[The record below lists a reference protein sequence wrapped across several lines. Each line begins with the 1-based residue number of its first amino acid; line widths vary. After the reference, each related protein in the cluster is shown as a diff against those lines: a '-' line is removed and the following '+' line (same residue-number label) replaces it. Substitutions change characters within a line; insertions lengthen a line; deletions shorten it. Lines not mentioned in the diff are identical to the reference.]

1 MGHVLASFAAP
12 HLDVRGGEELGIRH
26 LDVHAVGDGVNG
38 GMASALPHQET
49 STAPYENER

>member
-26 LDVHAVGDGVNG
+26 LDVHAMGDGVNG

-49 STAPYENER
+49 STAPK